1 MHPFPSR
8 AEVTPNQH
16 VRLPRGIQLLH
27 DESGRNLGIESVLV
41 AACLGQRLLGP
52 QEIDR
57 MVFAVESS
65 QLTAFFVGALAP
77 RLGHNRR
84 ITLKGQ

>member
-27 DESGRNLGIESVLV
+27 DESGRNFGIEGVLV

-57 MVFAVESS
+57 MVLAVEASH
-65 QLTAFFVGALAP
+65 LTAFFVRALAS

-84 ITLKGQ
+84 IALKGQ